1 MKLFSIAVLAAVL
14 GTGAAVSGVGRPQ
27 DAHGSSNESSS
38 THTITVTG
46 TGSVRVVPD
55 RAQFSFGVTTQADT
69 ASRALASNA
78 ALARKVIAAVKAAG
92 IADADVQTQ
101 TVFLAPRFSD
111 DGNAIL
117 GYMATNSIATTL
129 RDLSKAGGVV
139 DAAVAAGA
147 NEVSGPSLTRSD
159 ETNLYRTAL
168 RAAMADAKAK
178 AQSLAKASGSG
189 LGAVASV
196 VESSGG
202 PMPLALEKAADAA
215 RDSTPVEPGTQTI
228 DAVVTV
234 TFVLG

>member
-14 GTGAAVSGVGRPQ
+14 GTGAALSGVGRPQ
-27 DAHGSSNESSS
+27 DARGSSNQSTS

-69 ASRALASNA
+69 ASRALGSNA
-78 ALARKVIAAVKAAG
+78 TLARKVIAAVKAAG

-101 TVFLAPRFSD
+101 TVFLAPRLSD
-111 DGNAIL
+111 DGSAIL
-117 GYMATNSIATTL
+117 GYTATNTVSTTL
-129 RDLSKAGGVV
+129 RDLPKAGAVV

-147 NEVSGPSLTRSD
+147 NQVSGPSLTRSD
-159 ETNLYRTAL
+159 ETGLYRTAL
-168 RAAMADAKAK
+168 RAAVADAKAK

-202 PMPLALEKAADAA
+202 PVPLPLAKAADSGIE
-215 RDSTPVEPGTQTI
+215 STPVEPGTQTV

-234 TFVLG
+234 QYALG